1 MGIRWL
7 ALALL
12 CTPQEKESFLP
23 TKAGVSQTFRHTRGE
38 RVTEVVRTTEDLGK
52 EDLMLVD
59 PADDGAKK
67 WDFKEFRP
75 EGAEFTLVREGEQI
89 VHVIRTTRDEIRI
102 YSHAWDKTFHL
113 SHALKTDLKDG
124 MTWTSR
130 HLYMSCGW
138 GVADRSYTTTAEKV
152 TVPGGTFDA
161 IRVDMDTRVDG
172 KESIWL
178 VRGRGIVKWQER
190 LGTLELVKR

>member
-7 ALALL
+7 ALALF
-12 CTPQEKESFLP
+12 CTAQEKESFLP
-23 TKAGVSQTFRHTRGE
+23 TKAGMSRTFRHTRGE
-38 RVTEVVRTTEDLGK
+38 QVREVVRTSEELGK
-52 EDLMLVD
+52 RELELVD
-59 PADDGAKK
+59 PAADEAKK
-67 WDFKEFRP
+67 WDFTEFRP

-113 SHALKTDLKDG
+113 SHTLKTDLKDG

-138 GVADRSYTTTAEKV
+138 GVADRSYTATAEKV
-152 TVPGGTFDA
+152 TVPAGTFDS
-161 IRVDMDTRVDG
+161 IRVDTNTRIDG

-190 LGTLELVKR
+190 DGTLELLKE